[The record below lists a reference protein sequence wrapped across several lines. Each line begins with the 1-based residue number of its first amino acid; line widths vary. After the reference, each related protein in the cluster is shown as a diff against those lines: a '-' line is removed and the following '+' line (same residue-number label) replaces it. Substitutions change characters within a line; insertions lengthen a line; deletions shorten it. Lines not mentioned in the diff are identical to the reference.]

1 MVFMSWIQIV
11 LFLGLVGM
19 ATFCQNLT
27 GFAFGL
33 IFVGIA
39 SATHLLSIED
49 AANIACILSI
59 VNGVVYL
66 RAHRVR
72 PDWRLLRP
80 MLLSSVMGLVA
91 GVMLLQWLSGHALN
105 VLRMLLGAA
114 IVVCAA
120 LLIQQSK
127 PVAASRSAAPLWW
140 AGISSGLLGGLFATP
155 GPPMVYYLYRRPI
168 DGQVARQCLFVLF
181 IVSGVLRL
189 AMVAVQGESV
199 GSVLLESA
207 LAIPVVAGVT
217 WAQAKWPPVWPRR
230 VVQWLVCLLLLLS
243 GSSLLISGWWA
254 GAA

>member
-1 MVFMSWIQIV
+1 MSWIQTV
-11 LFLGLVGM
+11 LFLGLVGL

-39 SATHLLSIED
+39 GATHLLSIED
-49 AANIACILSI
+49 AANIACLLGI

-72 PDWRLLRP
+72 PDWQLLRP
-80 MLLSSVMGLVA
+80 MLLSSVIGLVA
-91 GVMLLQWLSGHALN
+91 GVALLQWLSGNALN

-114 IVVCAA
+114 IVLCAL
-120 LLIQQSK
+120 LLIQQAK
-127 PVAASRSAAPLWW
+127 PVAASRSAAPMWL

-155 GPPMVYYLYRRPI
+155 GPPMVYYLYRQPI
-168 DGQVARQCLFVLF
+168 DALVARQCLFVLF

-189 AMVAVQGESV
+189 GMVSVQGELGS
-199 GSVLLESA
+199 SVLMASA
-207 LAIPVVAGVT
+207 LACPVVAGVT

-243 GSSLLISGWWA
+243 GASLLISGWLA
-254 GAA
+254 RAA